1 MNPHTHTSE
10 NSQLQDNRLMSVG
23 VNKFVHLHTHS
34 HYSLLDGMSQID
46 GMVKLAKEHGQT
58 AIGLTDHGVMYGV
71 IDFYTTC
78 KKNNIKPIIGVE
90 AYVANRTRF
99 QKEPHID
106 NKRYHLTLLAKD
118 NTGYQNLM
126 KLTTKAHLEGYYYKP
141 RIDKDILREHAEG
154 LICLSGCPG
163 SELGRAI
170 QSGNKAKAEAIV
182 LEYQSIFGAENYY
195 LEVMHHPDVDF
206 FEDWKN
212 TILGFSKKLNIP
224 LVATQ
229 DSHYLRPDDAVA
241 HKTLVAISTHSDVSD
256 PAIFSGKG
264 EYHFLS
270 TEEAIERFKDIPEAV
285 ANTQVIADRCNVELI
300 LGKFIFP
307 NFELEPG
314 KSGDE
319 MLDDLTK
326 KGATEKGL
334 DNNPEIEK
342 RRQYELEIIKN
353 KNYAPYFLVVADLLR
368 FAHESDIY
376 TTVRGSAAGS
386 LVAYLSG
393 ITSVNPIEFQ
403 LPFERFLNPFRPSAP
418 DIDMDFADNRRQE
431 IVEYTKKKYGA
442 DKVAQI
448 GTFGTMLARGAVRD
462 VARATGK
469 SYEVGDKLAK
479 LIPLGS
485 QGFPMTVKRA
495 LSMEP
500 ELKNLYDHDLEA
512 RQILD
517 IAEKLEGTIRHVSV
531 HAAGLVI
538 SPKPLIE
545 YVPIQFDPKEGNNL
559 ITQYDMYTVGEDGVG
574 LLKLDVL
581 GIRNLAIL
589 ENAVHMVKDHR
600 GLTIDIEKIPFDDKK
615 TFIML
620 ANGGTEGVFQLG
632 GSAGMTKY
640 LMELKP
646 TTIHDLNAMVALYR
660 PGPINNIQ
668 EYIARKHGRS
678 PIIYFHPKV
687 EKFLSKS
694 YGVLVYQDDLL
705 STAMELAGYTWEGVD
720 KFRKAVGKKIPA
732 EMAKQHEIF
741 VQGCKTHSGMTTE
754 QGEEIWNL
762 FEPFQGYGFNKAHA
776 ACYGRVAYQTA
787 YMKAN
792 YPAEYMCAILTAES
806 GDVERVA
813 EVIDECQNMKI
824 PVLAPDI
831 NSSFKDFTVIK
842 MSNRPDLLDQDQIR
856 FGLLTIK
863 NLGSH
868 VADAIIAERTAN
880 GPFTDVENFVSR
892 VQDKDLNK
900 KSLEALIKCGALDTF
915 GERNMLLL
923 NIEHLLEFA
932 HDKQKSKSLGQA
944 SLFGDDP
951 IALPALR
958 LTQTAPAA
966 QSEKLMW
973 EKELLGL
980 FVSAHPLGEYKAI
993 LQAENIVPINTLTL
1007 KSPQVRIGGIVT
1019 KTQKI
1024 LTKTGKP
1031 MMFSWVEDLTSKIEV
1046 VVFPNVFERYPDGFK
1061 ENTIVTVRGKINDRD
1076 GVLKLLCDD
1085 VKHIATL
1092 TA

>member
-1 MNPHTHTSE
+1 MN
-10 NSQLQDNRLMSVG
+10 N
-23 VNKFVHLHTHS
+23 FIHLHTHS

-46 GMVKLAKEHGQT
+46 AMVKLAKEYGQT
-58 AIGLTDHGVMYGV
+58 AIGLTDHGVMYGA
-71 IDFYTTC
+71 IDFYTAC
-78 KKNNIKPIIGVE
+78 KKNGIKPIIGVE

-99 QKEPHID
+99 QKEPQID

-118 NTGYQNLM
+118 NTGYQNLI
-126 KLTTKAHLEGYYYKP
+126 KLTTSAHLEGFYYKP
-141 RIDKDILREHAEG
+141 RVDKDLLRAHAEG

-170 QSGNKAKAEAIV
+170 QHDDKEKAEAIV
-182 LEYQSIFGAENYY
+182 LEYQNIFGPENYY
-195 LEVMHHPDVDF
+195 LEIMNHPDVDF
-206 FEDWKN
+206 YENWKN
-212 TILGFSKKLNIP
+212 AIVDLSKKFNIP

-229 DSHYLRPDDAVA
+229 DSHYLRKDDAVA

-256 PAIFSGKG
+256 PAIFSGQG

-270 TEEAIERFKDIPEAV
+270 TEEAIERFKDFPEAV
-285 ANTQVIADRCNVELI
+285 ANTQKIADRCNVELT

-307 NFELEPG
+307 DFKLEPG
-314 KSGDE
+314 KTSDQ
-319 MLDDLTK
+319 MLDELTK
-326 KGATEKGL
+326 KGVAERGL
-334 DNNPEIEK
+334 ENDPEVET
-342 RRQYELEIIKN
+342 RRQYELDIIKN
-353 KNYAPYFLVVADLLR
+353 KNYAPYFLVVADLLC
-368 FAHESDIY
+368 FAHESQIY

-431 IVEYTKKKYGA
+431 VVEYAKKKYGA

-448 GTFGTMLARGAVRD
+448 GTFGTMLARGSVRD

-469 SYEVGDKLAK
+469 SYDIGDRLAR
-479 LIPLGS
+479 LIPMGS
-485 QGFPMTVKRA
+485 QGFPMTIERA
-495 LSMEP
+495 LKLEP
-500 ELKNLYDHDLEA
+500 ELKNLYERDLET
-512 RQILD
+512 RQIID
-517 IAEKLEGTIRHVSV
+517 IAKKLEGTVRHVSV

-589 ENAVHMVKDHR
+589 ENAVCLVKEHR
-600 GLTIDIEKIPFDDKK
+600 GIAIDIEKIPFDDQK
-615 TFIML
+615 TFAML

-632 GSAGMTKY
+632 GSSGMTKY

-646 TTIHDLNAMVALYR
+646 TTIHDINAMVALYR
-660 PGPINNIQ
+660 PGPINNIP
-668 EYIARKHGRS
+668 EYIARKQGRS
-678 PIIYFHPKV
+678 KITYFHPKA
-687 EKFLSKS
+687 EKFLAKS
-694 YGVLVYQDDLL
+694 YGILVYQDDLL
-705 STAMELAGYTWEGVD
+705 FTAMELAGYDWESVD

-732 EMAKQHEIF
+732 EMAKQHVIF
-741 VQGCKTHSGMTTE
+741 VQGCRTHSGMTAQE
-754 QGEEIWNL
+754 AEHVWNL

-806 GDVERVA
+806 GDIEKVA
-813 EVIDECQNMKI
+813 QVIEECQRMKI
-824 PVLAPDI
+824 PVLPPEI

-842 MSNRPDLLDQDQIR
+842 NQQLTTDDPQLRDEIR

-863 NLGSH
+863 NLGEN

-880 GPFTDVENFVSR
+880 GLYTDIENFITR
-892 VQDKDLNK
+892 VQNKDLNK
-900 KSLEALIKCGALDTF
+900 KSLESLIKCGALDSF
-915 GERNMLLL
+915 DERNMLLL
-923 NIEHLLEFA
+923 NLENLLAFA
-932 HDKQKSKSLGQA
+932 HDKQKSSSMGQA

-951 IALPALR
+951 VALPTFR
-958 LTQTAPAA
+958 LNATAPARN
-966 QSEKLMW
+966 SEKLMW

-980 FVSAHPLGEYKAI
+980 FVSAHPLHEYAPAMKLEKVVAI
-993 LQAENIVPINTLTL
+993 KDL
-1007 KSPQVRIGGIVT
+1007 KPNATKQIRIGGVVT
-1019 KTQKI
+1019 KVQKI
-1024 LTKTGKP
+1024 ITKTGRP
-1031 MMFSWVEDLTSKIEV
+1031 MMFAWVEDLTSKVEV
-1046 VVFPNVFERYPDGFK
+1046 VVFPNVYEKNPEMFK
-1061 ENTIVTVRGKINDRD
+1061 ENAIVVATGKINDRD
-1076 GVLKLLCDD
+1076 GALKLLCDD
-1085 VKHIATL
+1085 TKQIAML
-1092 TA
+1092 TG